1 MSFEYESERK
11 TFVKINTDIPVRYK
25 FLSKVIDL
33 ADENIYEGTTA
44 HISGHGLLL
53 VGKIPSVSWIP
64 GLLMEKIVLGLN
76 ILLPSID
83 APVKALARAAWV
95 EAIPEGSEKC
105 ALGLQFKEISKECQD
120 QILKYIIR
128 AQMTR

>member
-11 TFVKINTDIPVRYK
+11 SFVKINIDIPVRYK

-44 HISGHGLLL
+44 RISGHGLLL
-53 VGKIPSVSWIP
+53 VGRIPSVSWIP

-83 APVKALARAAWV
+83 VPVKALARVAWV
-95 EAIPEGSEKC
+95 EAIPEGTEKC
-105 ALGLQFKEISKECQD
+105 AFGMAFKEISKECQD

-128 AQMTR
+128 AQIPR

>member
-11 TFVKINTDIPVRYK
+11 AFVKINTDIPVRYK

-33 ADENIYEGTTA
+33 ADESIHEGTTS

-53 VGKIPSVSWIP
+53 MGKIPSVSWIP

-76 ILLPSID
+76 ILLPSVD
-83 APVKALARAAWV
+83 APVKVLARVAWV
-95 EAIPEGSEKC
+95 EAIPEGSDKC
-105 ALGLQFKEISKECQD
+105 VMGMTFKEIAKQHQD

>member
-1 MSFEYESERK
+1 MSFEFESERK
-11 TFVKINTDIPVRYK
+11 GFVKINTDIPVRYK
-25 FLSKVIDL
+25 FLSKAIDL
-33 ADENIYEGTTA
+33 ADENIHEGTTS
-44 HISGHGLLL
+44 HISGNGLLL
-53 VGKIPSVSWIP
+53 LGKIPSVSWIP

-76 ILLPSID
+76 ILLPSLD
-83 APVKALARAAWV
+83 APVKALTRVAWV

-105 ALGLQFKEISKECQD
+105 AMGLTFKEISKDNQD